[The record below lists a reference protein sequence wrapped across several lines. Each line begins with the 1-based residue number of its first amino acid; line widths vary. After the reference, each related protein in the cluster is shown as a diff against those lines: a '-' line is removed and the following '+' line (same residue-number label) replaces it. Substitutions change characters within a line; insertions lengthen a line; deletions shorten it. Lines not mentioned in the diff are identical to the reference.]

1 MTAEQA
7 RIQQLEDEIAKRDN
21 TILLQQ
27 NSIKDLQRQV
37 DNLTEIIL
45 QMRHDKFGPSSE
57 KTVREDESDGKQ
69 LSIFNEVE
77 LEADANVPEP
87 IRRNANGLA
96 PRGKRVRR
104 AEIIGELPIEEMP
117 LEIAEEE
124 LICPRCNEEMKPLGK
139 EIVRD
144 ELQYIPAKLKVI
156 RYVRY
161 SYECPACKHT
171 DHPVIMKAPVPTSL
185 MNHSLATPSS
195 VAWVMYQK
203 YVQAV
208 PLYRQ
213 EKEWERMG
221 LMLSR
226 ATMAYWVNQC
236 SDRYFDPIIRHLR
249 SILLDRDI
257 VHVDETPVQVL
268 KEDGKKPQTK
278 SYMWL
283 YRTGNDGKDPVI
295 LYDYQPSRSGDNAA
309 AYLKDFKGYVHS
321 DGYSGYNKLQGI
333 TRCGCWAHLRRKFVE
348 AIPKGKASGANGT
361 NAEIG
366 RDYCDRLFMIEDELK
381 DLSPEDRYTQRLER
395 EKPVLEAFWSWLD
408 TVIVLRGSN
417 LAKAVQYA
425 LNQKPYMENY
435 LLDGRCS
442 LSNNAAENA
451 IRPFVTGRKNWLF
464 ADTPKGASA
473 SAAIYSIIETAKAN
487 GLDLYKYLQLLLMYM
502 PDWDNSEEYLEDLM
516 PWSEFTRS
524 QCCR

>member
-7 RIQQLEDEIAKRDN
+7 RIRQLEDEITKRDN

-104 AEIIGELPIEEMP
+104 AEILGELPIEEMP

-124 LICPRCNEEMKPLGK
+124 LICPRCNGEMKPLGK

-144 ELQYIPAKLKVI
+144 ELQYIPAKLKII

-226 ATMAYWVNQC
+226 ATMAYWVNRR
-236 SDRYFDPIIRHLR
+236 SDRYCDPIIRHLR

-333 TRCGCWAHLRRKFVE
+333 IRCGCWAHLRRKFVE
-348 AIPKGKASGANGT
+348 AIPKGKASGSTGT

-366 RDYCDRLFMIEDELK
+366 RDYCDRLFAIEDELK

-487 GLDLYKYLQLLLMYM
+487 GLDLYKYLQLILMYM

-516 PWSEFTRS
+516 PWSEFARS
-524 QCCR
+524 QCGR

>member
-1 MTAEQA
+1 MTVEQA
-7 RIQQLEDEIAKRDN
+7 RIKQLEDELKARDN
-21 TILLQQ
+21 TILMLQ
-27 NSIKDLQRQV
+27 NSIKDLQRQIE
-37 DNLTEIIL
+37 NLTEIIL
-45 QMRHDKFGPSSE
+45 QMRHDRFGPSSE
-57 KTVREDESDGKQ
+57 RTVRDDGSDGRQ

-77 LEADANVPEP
+77 VEADANVPEP
-87 IRRNANGLA
+87 IRKNASGLA
-96 PRGKRVRR
+96 PRGKRVKRV
-104 AEIIGELPIEEMP
+104 ELIGELPVEEIL
-117 LEIAEEE
+117 LEVAEED
-124 LICPRCNEEMKPLGK
+124 LICPICSREMKPLGK
-139 EIVRD
+139 EFVRD
-144 ELQYIPAKLKVI
+144 ELQYIPAKLKII
-156 RYVRY
+156 RYVRN
-161 SYECPACKHT
+161 SYECPECKHT
-171 DHPVIMKAPVPTSL
+171 DHPIIMKAPAPTSL
-185 MNHSLATPSS
+185 MNHSLASPSS

-226 ATMAYWVNQC
+226 ATMAYWVNHC
-236 SDRYFDPIIRHLR
+236 SDRYFDPVIGHLR
-249 SILLDRDI
+249 RNLLERDI
-257 VHVDETPVQVL
+257 VHADETPVQVL

-283 YRTGNDGKDPVI
+283 YRTGDDGKPAII

-309 AYLKDFKGYVHS
+309 TYLKDFRGYVHS
-321 DGYSGYNKLQGI
+321 DGYSGYNKLHGI
-333 TRCGCWAHLRRKFVE
+333 IRCGCWAHLRRKFVE

-361 NAEIG
+361 YAEVG
-366 RDYCDRLFMIEDELK
+366 RDYCDKLFMIEDELK
-381 DLSPEDRYTQRLER
+381 DLSPEDRYAQRLER

-408 TVIVLRGSN
+408 TVAPLRGSK
-417 LAKAVQYA
+417 LAKAVNYA

-435 LLDGRCS
+435 LLDGRLS

-473 SAAIYSIIETAKAN
+473 SAVVYSIIETAKAN
-487 GLDLYKYLQLLLMYM
+487 GLDVYKYLQLLLMYM

-524 QCCR
+524 QCGK